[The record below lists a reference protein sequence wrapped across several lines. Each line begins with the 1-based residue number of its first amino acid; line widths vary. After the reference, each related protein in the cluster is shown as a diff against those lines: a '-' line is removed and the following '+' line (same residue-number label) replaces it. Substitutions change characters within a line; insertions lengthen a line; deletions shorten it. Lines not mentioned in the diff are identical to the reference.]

1 MALPTIAV
9 VWQLLEFDDQIRTNM
24 TRSLVTHL
32 LEDKLRALGE
42 AWLNFNL
49 LDLSLTDAGLGIML

>member
-1 MALPTIAV
+1 
-9 VWQLLEFDDQIRTNM
+9 M

-32 LEDKLRALGE
+32 LEDKLRALRE